1 MKTVEIMIEGMHCGG
16 CVQRAG
22 EALRKVS
29 GVETRKVEIGKATVD
44 LEQGRE
50 AAAVEALERIGFD
63 ARIAQA

>member
-1 MKTVEIMIEGMHCGG
+1 MKPVEIVIDGMHCGG

-22 EALRKVS
+22 DALRKVS
-29 GVETRKVEIGKATVD
+29 GVEAKKVEIGKATVD
-44 LEQGRE
+44 LEPGRE